1 MATRERACCA
11 FKATRALG
19 IQDEEVKPVLLN
31 LLKLFHM
38 NWELIEAEDYRA
50 LIDAYFESKES
61 KRGSDEK
68 SLMEH
73 SVHERPSKRPHLK
86 QQEVQISSSTD
97 SLSPV
102 EKVISSSM
110 SPKDSTCKRASF
122 AFSSERLTVEPRR
135 SHPQKEKMPPNC
147 HTRELIKT
155 KTKESVSDKGDF
167 AEPPAAVHPGNIFQG
182 STNGNNLVTRLG
194 SQCDASSSKDR
205 RYCNSNVL
213 IASSASGE
221 VKISLNCDSAVRCK
235 NFKVPDFNSILKYL
249 EDKYLM
255 THKLVTPE
263 FSMKTLF
270 EDLCECY
277 VQAVQLHD
285 PLPNNKAIRI
295 GNSNVV
301 DKKSSSSFRLSHS
314 CNNLLKAKHKATACD
329 QKRSV
334 RSLNDITKGAE
345 NVKIS
350 LVDETGKEDFP
361 KFIYIPQNIIYQNAY
376 LIFSLARI
384 ADVDCCSSC
393 SGDCLSSRIPCACAR
408 ETGGEFAYTP
418 KGLLKDDFL
427 TACVCM
433 RRAPKKDHFVYCQ
446 DCPLEKSKNEYL
458 PEPCKGHLLRKFIKE
473 CWRKCGCHMTCGNRV
488 VQRGITCN
496 LQVFMTHQGKGWG
509 LRTLQDLAKGSF
521 VCEYVGEILTNTEL
535 YERNIQN
542 RGNNRHTYPVTLDAD
557 WGSEKVLRDEE
568 ALCLDATFSGNVA
581 RFINHRCHDGN
592 LIDIPVEVETPD
604 RHYYHL
610 AFFTT
615 RDVTASEELT
625 WEKSEL
631 DAQLLVFCAVPSLIS
646 RQFKLGQKGNRRPV
660 VTGCLS
666 ILQKGCVCQHI
677 SNASELDRMIDEW
690 HFDVLVEVHIAEIS
704 NSKETRLQLD
714 DRRTVWN
721 VNNML

>member
-1 MATRERACCA
+1 MATRERASCA

-19 IQDEEVKPVLLN
+19 IRDEEVKPVLFN
-31 LLKLFHM
+31 LLKLFDM

-73 SVHERPSKRPHLK
+73 SVYERPSKRPHLE
-86 QQEVQISSSTD
+86 QQKDQISSSTD

-102 EKVISSSM
+102 EKVIFSESLA
-110 SPKDSTCKRASF
+110 PKDSTCKRASC
-122 AFSSERLTVEPRR
+122 AFSSERLVVEPCS
-135 SHPQKEKMPPNC
+135 SHPQKEKMPSNC
-147 HTRELIKT
+147 HTRELIKPRT
-155 KTKESVSDKGDF
+155 KQSVSDEADF
-167 AEPPAAVHPGNIFQG
+167 AEPPAAVHPGNVFLGSFVG

-205 RYCNSNVL
+205 MYCNNNVL
-213 IASSASGE
+213 IASSTSGE
-221 VKISLNCDSAVRCK
+221 VKISLNCDSAVRCQ
-235 NFKVPDFNSILKYL
+235 NFKVPDFNSVLKYL
-249 EDKYLM
+249 EDKYLK

-270 EDLCECY
+270 KDLCECY
-277 VQAVQLHD
+277 VQVGQLHD
-285 PLPNNKAIRI
+285 PLPNNKALRI
-295 GNSNVV
+295 DNSDMVV
-301 DKKSSSSFRLSHS
+301 DKKASSSFRLPHS
-314 CNNLLKAKHKATACD
+314 SKNLLKAKHKATACD
-329 QKRSV
+329 KKRPV
-334 RSLNDITKGAE
+334 RSLSDITKGAE

-350 LVDETGKEDFP
+350 LVDESGNEDFP
-361 KFIYIPQNIIYQNAY
+361 KFTYIPQNIIYQNAY
-376 LIFSLARI
+376 VLISLARI

-393 SGDCLSSRIPCACAR
+393 SGDCLSSRITCACAR

-427 TACVCM
+427 AACVCM
-433 RRAPKKDHFVYCQ
+433 RQTPEKNHFVYCQ
-446 DCPLEKSKNEYL
+446 DCPLERSKNEDL
-458 PEPCKGHLLRKFIKE
+458 PEPCKGHLFRKFIKE

-488 VQRGITCN
+488 VQRGITCD
-496 LQVFMTHQGKGWG
+496 LQVFMTPQGKGWG
-509 LRTLQDLAKGSF
+509 LRTLQDLPKGSF
-521 VCEYVGEILTNTEL
+521 ICEYVGEILTNTEL

-542 RGNNRHTYPVTLDAD
+542 RGSNRHTYPVTLDAD

-625 WEKSEL
+625 WFSETL
-631 DAQLLVFCAVPSLIS
+631 TYTYFTLHLLPFGNLGKLYENPEMNNHPSETAHKHLGEMAQTDYGIDFDDYDHPIKAFRCSCGSAYC
-646 RQFKLGQKGNRRPV
+646 RGMKL
-660 VTGCLS
+660 
-666 ILQKGCVCQHI
+666 
-677 SNASELDRMIDEW
+677 
-690 HFDVLVEVHIAEIS
+690 
-704 NSKETRLQLD
+704 
-714 DRRTVWN
+714 
-721 VNNML
+721 

>member
-1 MATRERACCA
+1 MATRERASCA

-19 IQDEEVKPVLLN
+19 IRDEEVKPVLLN
-31 LLKLFHM
+31 LLKLFDK

-61 KRGSDEK
+61 ERVSDEK

-73 SVHERPSKRPHLK
+73 SVYERSSKRPHLE
-86 QQEVQISSSTD
+86 QQKDQISSSTD

-102 EKVISSSM
+102 EKVIFSSM
-110 SPKDSTCKRASF
+110 APKDSTCKRASC
-122 AFSSERLTVEPRR
+122 AFSSERLAVEPRC
-135 SHPQKEKMPPNC
+135 SHPQKEKMSSNC
-147 HTRELIKT
+147 HTRELIKPRT
-155 KTKESVSDKGDF
+155 KQSVSDEADF
-167 AEPPAAVHPGNIFQG
+167 AEPPAAVHPGNVVRGSFVG

-205 RYCNSNVL
+205 MYCNSNVL
-213 IASSASGE
+213 IASSTSGE
-221 VKISLNCDSAVRCK
+221 VKISLNCDSAVRCQ
-235 NFKVPDFNSILKYL
+235 NFKVPDFNSVLKYL
-249 EDKYLM
+249 EDKYLK

-277 VQAVQLHD
+277 VQVGQLHD
-285 PLPNNKAIRI
+285 PLPNNKALRI
-295 GNSNVV
+295 DNSDMVV
-301 DKKSSSSFRLSHS
+301 DKKASSSFRLPHS
-314 CNNLLKAKHKATACD
+314 YKNLPKAKHKATACD
-329 QKRSV
+329 KKRSV

-350 LVDETGKEDFP
+350 LVDESGNEDFP
-361 KFIYIPQNIIYQNAY
+361 KFTYIPHNIIYQNAY
-376 LIFSLARI
+376 LLISLARI

-393 SGDCLSSRIPCACAR
+393 SGDCLSSQIPCACAR

-433 RRAPKKDHFVYCQ
+433 RRTPKKDHFVYCQ
-446 DCPLEKSKNEYL
+446 DCPLERSKN
-458 PEPCKGHLLRKFIKE
+458 EPCKGHLLRKFIKE

-488 VQRGITCN
+488 VQRGITCD
-496 LQVFMTHQGKGWG
+496 LQVFMTPQ
-509 LRTLQDLAKGSF
+509 
-521 VCEYVGEILTNTEL
+521 
-535 YERNIQN
+535 
-542 RGNNRHTYPVTLDAD
+542 D

-604 RHYYHL
+604 HHYYHL

-625 WEKSEL
+625 W
-631 DAQLLVFCAVPSLIS
+631 DYGIDFDDYDH
-646 RQFKLGQKGNRRPV
+646 PV
-660 VTGCLS
+660 KAFRCSCGSAYCRGMNS
-666 ILQKGCVCQHI
+666 IG
-677 SNASELDRMIDEW
+677 
-690 HFDVLVEVHIAEIS
+690 
-704 NSKETRLQLD
+704 
-714 DRRTVWN
+714 
-721 VNNML
+721 

>member
-1 MATRERACCA
+1 MANRERASCA

-19 IQDEEVKPVLLN
+19 IRDEEVKPVLLN
-31 LLKLFHM
+31 LLKLFDM
-38 NWELIEAEDYRA
+38 KWELIEAEDYRA

-61 KRGSDEK
+61 KMGSDEK

-73 SVHERPSKRPHLK
+73 SVYERPSKIPHLE
-86 QQEVQISSSTD
+86 QQKDQISSSTD

-102 EKVISSSM
+102 EKMIFSSM
-110 SPKDSTCKRASF
+110 APKDSTCKGASC
-122 AFSSERLTVEPRR
+122 AFSSEQLAVEPRS
-135 SHPQKEKMPPNC
+135 SHPRKEKMPSNC
-147 HTRELIKT
+147 HTRVFIKQRT
-155 KTKESVSDKGDF
+155 KQSVSDEADF
-167 AEPPAAVHPGNIFQG
+167 AEPPAAVHPGNVFQGSFVG

-205 RYCNSNVL
+205 MYCNSNVL
-213 IASSASGE
+213 IASSTSGE
-221 VKISLNCDSAVRCK
+221 VKISLNCDSAVRCQ
-235 NFKVPDFNSILKYL
+235 NFKVPDFNSVLKYL
-249 EDKYLM
+249 EDKYLK

-270 EDLCECY
+270 KDLCECY
-277 VQAVQLHD
+277 VQVGQLHD
-285 PLPNNKAIRI
+285 PLPNNKALRI
-295 GNSNVV
+295 DNSDMVV
-301 DKKSSSSFRLSHS
+301 DKKASSSFRLPHS
-314 CNNLLKAKHKATACD
+314 SKNLLKAKHKATACD
-329 QKRSV
+329 KKRSV

-350 LVDETGKEDFP
+350 LVDESGNEDFP
-361 KFIYIPQNIIYQNAY
+361 KFTYIPQNIIYQNAY
-376 LIFSLARI
+376 VQISLARI

-446 DCPLEKSKNEYL
+446 DCPLERSKNEDL

-488 VQRGITCN
+488 VQRGITCD
-496 LQVFMTHQGKGWG
+496 LQVFMTPQGKGWG
-509 LRTLQDLAKGSF
+509 LRTLQDLPKGSF
-521 VCEYVGEILTNTEL
+521 ICEYVGEILTNTEL
-535 YERNIQN
+535 YERNIQIQN

-625 WEKSEL
+625 WDYGIDFDDYDHPIKAFRCSCGS
-631 DAQLLVFCAVPSLIS
+631 AYC
-646 RQFKLGQKGNRRPV
+646 RGN
-660 VTGCLS
+660 
-666 ILQKGCVCQHI
+666 
-677 SNASELDRMIDEW
+677 
-690 HFDVLVEVHIAEIS
+690 
-704 NSKETRLQLD
+704 
-714 DRRTVWN
+714 
-721 VNNML
+721 

>member
-1 MATRERACCA
+1 MATRERASCA

-19 IQDEEVKPVLLN
+19 IRDEEVKPVLLN
-31 LLKLFHM
+31 LLKLFDK

-61 KRGSDEK
+61 ERVSDEK

-73 SVHERPSKRPHLK
+73 SVYERSSKRPHLE
-86 QQEVQISSSTD
+86 QQKDQISSSTD

-102 EKVISSSM
+102 EKVIFSSM
-110 SPKDSTCKRASF
+110 APKDSTCKRASC
-122 AFSSERLTVEPRR
+122 AFSSERLAVEPRC
-135 SHPQKEKMPPNC
+135 SHPQKEKMSSNC
-147 HTRELIKT
+147 HTRELIKPRT
-155 KTKESVSDKGDF
+155 KQSVSDEADF
-167 AEPPAAVHPGNIFQG
+167 AEPPAAVHPVVRGSFVG

-205 RYCNSNVL
+205 MYCNSNVL
-213 IASSASGE
+213 IASSTSGE
-221 VKISLNCDSAVRCK
+221 VKISLNCDSAVRCQ
-235 NFKVPDFNSILKYL
+235 NFKVPDFNSVLKYL
-249 EDKYLM
+249 EDKYLK

-270 EDLCECY
+270 KDLCECY
-277 VQAVQLHD
+277 VQVGQLHD
-285 PLPNNKAIRI
+285 PLPNNKALRI
-295 GNSNVV
+295 DNSDMVV
-301 DKKSSSSFRLSHS
+301 DKKASSSFRLPHS
-314 CNNLLKAKHKATACD
+314 YKNLPKAKHKETACD
-329 QKRSV
+329 KKRSV

-350 LVDETGKEDFP
+350 LVDESGNEDFP
-361 KFIYIPQNIIYQNAY
+361 KFTYIPHNIIYQNAY
-376 LIFSLARI
+376 LLISLARI

-393 SGDCLSSRIPCACAR
+393 SGDCLSSQIPCACAR

-433 RRAPKKDHFVYCQ
+433 RRTPKKDHFVYCQ
-446 DCPLEKSKNEYL
+446 DCPLERSKN
-458 PEPCKGHLLRKFIKE
+458 EPCKGHLLRKFIKE

-488 VQRGITCN
+488 VQRGITCD
-496 LQVFMTHQGKGWG
+496 LQVFMTPQGKGWG
-509 LRTLQDLAKGSF
+509 LRTLQDLPKGSF
-521 VCEYVGEILTNTEL
+521 ICEYVGEILTNTEL

-604 RHYYHL
+604 HHYYHL

-625 WEKSEL
+625 W
-631 DAQLLVFCAVPSLIS
+631 DYGIDFDDYDH
-646 RQFKLGQKGNRRPV
+646 PV
-660 VTGCLS
+660 KAFRCSCGSAYCRGMNS
-666 ILQKGCVCQHI
+666 IG
-677 SNASELDRMIDEW
+677 
-690 HFDVLVEVHIAEIS
+690 
-704 NSKETRLQLD
+704 
-714 DRRTVWN
+714 
-721 VNNML
+721 